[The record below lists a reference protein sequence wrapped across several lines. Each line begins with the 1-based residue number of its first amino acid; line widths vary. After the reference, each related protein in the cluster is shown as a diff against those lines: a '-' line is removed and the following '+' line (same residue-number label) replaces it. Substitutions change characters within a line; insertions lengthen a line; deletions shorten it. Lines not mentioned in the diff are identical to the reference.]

1 MFLVCVDI
9 EFNLIYWSL
18 HIIQLRYC
26 MKIWFFRF
34 SFEKRRIFDWVGS
47 KKKKYFL
54 FTLLTFPFLISITQ
68 SKCNYLSKNKKS
80 VMLNTF
86 SLIGIC
92 LNSTLFSSSFFFGK
106 LPEAYAFLNP
116 IVDIMPVIPLFFFLL
131 AFVWQA
137 AVSFRWDP

>member
-1 MFLVCVDI
+1 
-9 EFNLIYWSL
+9 
-18 HIIQLRYC
+18 
-26 MKIWFFRF
+26 
-34 SFEKRRIFDWVGS
+34 
-47 KKKKYFL
+47 
-54 FTLLTFPFLISITQ
+54 
-68 SKCNYLSKNKKS
+68 
-80 VMLNTF
+80 MLNTL

-137 AVSFRWDP
+137 AVSFR